1 MLMRDE
7 DLRSEDRLDSEPTP
21 ELGTETDA
29 APVVE
34 QQEPTEPAPPI
45 DSRFLFVNVAG
56 LRAKQLRRGAIPRL
70 PDEEFERIASSK
82 AERVAMAEVRNGLVY
97 WDVPE
102 WERPA
107 EAVIQVRPKRRA
119 RPGSQD

>member
-7 DLRSEDRLDSEPTP
+7 ELRSEDQLESEPQP
-21 ELGTETDA
+21 ELGGATDG
-29 APVVE
+29 APAVD
-34 QQEPTEPAPPI
+34 QTEPTEPAPPI
-45 DSRFLFVNVAG
+45 TSRFLFVNVAG

-70 PDEEFERIASSK
+70 PDEEFERFSSSK
-82 AERVAMAEVRNGLVY
+82 AEQVAMAEVRGGLVY

-107 EAVIQVRPKRRA
+107 EPLVPPPRKRRT
-119 RPGSQD
+119 